1 MNQGDGGVPFLR
13 AKPFEVLS
21 SSLGQE
27 DVLLPKSPVLHNRTI
42 SIHLVVMLV
51 IQRIQMMMMVMVKMM
66 VVVLMMIQRIQR
78 MMTMKMIRMMM
89 KMRNLLLK

>member
-1 MNQGDGGVPFLR
+1 MNQGDGGVPLLR
-13 AKPFEVLS
+13 AKLFEVLS

-27 DVLLPKSPVLHNRTI
+27 DVLLPKSPVLHNRTV
-42 SIHLVVMLV
+42 SIHLVVMMV
-51 IQRIQMMMMVMVKMM
+51 IQMMM